1 MNSGSRKSKAPN
13 FLGFFPLLLDWASTL
28 AQKIGEGL
36 HPSWLMLILLC
47 VRPSKFLQRQV
58 ALLAAPPV
66 QSCAQQGSLPET
78 PQCQWLRL
86 WCPVWG
92 LAQDPAFSRCVFCIG
107 SGPYHS
113 ETHLPSSYVSSQAL
127 LDHAFPFQ
135 PLNSETLKTLLFFPV
150 FWFNSPNGPKLEVHG
165 PQTML
170 KFDYK
175 CFWFFLKN

>member
-1 MNSGSRKSKAPN
+1 MTHFLIFLIKWTLAQGSPRLLIFWDS
-13 FLGFFPLLLDWASTL
+13 FPLLLDWAPTL
-28 AQKIGEGL
+28 AEKIDEGL

-47 VRPSKFLQRQV
+47 ARPSRFLQRQV

-66 QSCAQQGSLPET
+66 QSCAQQWSLPET

-107 SGPYHS
+107 SGSYHS
-113 ETHLPSSYVSSQAL
+113 ETRPSSYVSSQAL

-135 PLNSETLKTLLFFPV
+135 SLNSETLKTLSFFQYSGLIHPMDL
-150 FWFNSPNGPKLEVHG
+150 N
-165 PQTML
+165 
-170 KFDYK
+170 
-175 CFWFFLKN
+175 